1 MKRKEMK
8 EKISILKLDEPPLS
22 FGYGQTTFDPRDGLT
37 LFGPASRMKL
47 NDIDLGIIGTPE
59 GIGRVTTWL
68 SRIERPVKSLE
79 NDPARPYFPGFETVF
94 EASFNFAALQTIEID
109 PYRISHFLKHTDT
122 HVRIYNLS
130 GLYVDELIGKDTVN
144 TLPPSTLS
152 FFIDHGVGVVIGET
166 AIIGND
172 VIIYQQ
178 VTLGGVSTSKGKRH
192 PTVENNAVI
201 GAGAKILGNITIGA
215 NSKVGANSVVVKDV
229 PSDST
234 AVGIP
239 ARVLKRG
246 FDKTPLS
253 HDKIPDVN
261 KEIFE
266 YLLKRLA
273 VLETAMKSGDNTHIQ
288 EKDHALEELY
298 DNFIHSMD

>member
-1 MKRKEMK
+1 MNPFSLIKE
-8 EKISILKLDEPPLS
+8 D
-22 FGYGQTTFDPRDGLT
+22 F
-37 LFGPASRMKL
+37 L
-47 NDIDLGIIGTPE
+47 N
-59 GIGRVTTWL
+59 
-68 SRIERPVKSLE
+68 VKK
-79 NDPARPYFPGFETVF
+79 NDPALHSTFELFFNYPGLWALLFHRIAHSLYTKGLRF
-94 EASFNFAALQTIEID
+94 LPRFISAIGLFLTTIDIHPAA
-109 PYRISHFLKHTDT
+109 K
-122 HVRIYNLS
+122 
-130 GLYVDELIGKDTVN
+130 IGRRV
-144 TLPPSTLS
+144 
-152 FFIDHGVGVVIGET
+152 FIDHGTGVVIGET

-192 PTVENNAVI
+192 PTLGDGVVV
-201 GAGAKILGNITIGA
+201 GAGAKILGNITIGD
-215 NSKVGANSVVVKDV
+215 NSKVGANSVVVKNV

-234 AVGIP
+234 AIGIP

-266 YLLKRLA
+266 YLIKRIE
-273 VLETAMKSGDNTHIQ
+273 VLENALPKGKQDDVK
-288 EKDHALEELY
+288 EKDHKLEEFY